1 MKHSKTKDTK
11 VRKYEEIHMPKNT
24 PMGFFIGAFSFL
36 FGFGLIWYMFWL
48 AIVSAIGMVACLIIH
63 LYQKHPDY
71 HVTAKEVEQIES
83 RKQNA

>member
-1 MKHSKTKDTK
+1 
-11 VRKYEEIHMPKNT
+11 
-24 PMGFFIGAFSFL
+24 MGFYIGMFSFL

-48 AIVSAIGMVACLIIH
+48 AAISAIGMIACVIIH

-71 HVTAKEVEQIES
+71 HVLAEEVEKIEG